1 MSVTCA
7 ALEALARRLTLRA
20 TLASTI
26 ASSVSLAQSPKALSK
41 SRFSPTDY
49 LIIVTTL
56 Q

>member
-7 ALEALARRLTLRA
+7 ALEPLARRLTLRA

-26 ASSVSLAQSPKALSK
+26 ASSVSPVQSPRALSK
-41 SRFSPTDY
+41 SRFNPMDY

-56 Q
+56 L